1 MLETII
7 NKTNQRDVLIILITS
22 LAIVAFWRGVWN
34 LMDKYLFPENFI
46 ISQLTS
52 ILFGL
57 LILFIIGI
65 IKIKK

>member
-22 LAIVAFWRGVWN
+22 LAIVAFWRGAWN

-46 ISQLTS
+46 ISQSTS